1 MVEAASVEAFRRLAS
16 LPFVGCIVLIYDA
29 DDNNNNSSFLR
40 GIVMVDAGANRGW
53 DTSYEWKAVALL
65 GVGFGLVG
73 LDRWIISPLFPF
85 IQQDLGLADGD
96 IARLAGVLGIVWGA
110 FAVFTGFLSDKI
122 GHRKVLIPA
131 ILLFSLMSGLSGM
144 AQGLV
149 ALIWIRALMGSMEGT
164 YCPTSF
170 TAVAAASKPER
181 RGFNQGLQQSG
192 FALLGLALGPIIATQ
207 LLNVVPSWRWVF
219 WIVAIPG
226 FIVGL
231 CLFFVLREPK
241 DTQGGALIGAG
252 KTMTWGEALGSWLDA
267 LKTRNI
273 LVCMLALLCAMACV
287 FVLSAIVPTYLI
299 NVLGLTPNEMGAVTS
314 AIGFGGFFGQ
324 FGWPGLSDRFGRK
337 PLAIIGFAAAT
348 VSVLWFASTG
358 AAVVPLFLALFVV
371 SFFCLGNIALIT
383 GPIAT
388 ESAPPGVIAA
398 AIGIVVGAGEI
409 FGGGV
414 APYIAGGVADA
425 YGLPS
430 VLWVALTG
438 VALGI
443 VVCLFLT
450 ETAPIRRAAEEPGP
464 VA

>member
-1 MVEAASVEAFRRLAS
+1 MNQNVK
-16 LPFVGCIVLIYDA
+16 
-29 DDNNNNSSFLR
+29 
-40 GIVMVDAGANRGW
+40 W
-53 DTSYEWKAVALL
+53 DTTYEWRAVALL
-65 GVGFGLVG
+65 GIGFGLVG
-73 LDRWIISPLFPF
+73 LDRWIIAPLFPF
-85 IQQDLGLADGD
+85 IAADLGLAEGE
-96 IARLAGVLGIVWGA
+96 IGRLAGILGVLWGV
-110 FAVFTGFLSDKI
+110 FAIFSGRLSDTI

-144 AQGLV
+144 AQGLT
-149 ALIWIRALMGSMEGT
+149 ALILIRALMGAMEGT

-207 LLNVVPSWRWVF
+207 LLSVVPSWRWVF

-226 FIVGL
+226 FLVGIL
-231 CLFFVLREPK
+231 LYFVLREPR
-241 DTQGGALIGAG
+241 DTQAGQLIGATQRG
-252 KTMTWGEALGSWLDA
+252 GSWLEV
-267 LKTRNI
+267 LKRPNI
-273 LVCMLALLCAMACV
+273 LVCMAALLCAMACV
-287 FVLSAIVPTYLI
+287 FVLSAMVPVYLV
-299 NVLGLTPNEMGAVTS
+299 NVLELTPAQMGIVTS

-337 PLAIIGFAAAT
+337 PLAILGFVGAT
-348 VSVLWFASTG
+348 LAVWWFANTG
-358 AAVVPLFLALFVV
+358 GALLPLFVPLFVC

-388 ESAPPGVIAA
+388 ESAPRGLISS

-414 APYIAGGVADA
+414 APYIAGGIADRF
-425 YGLPS
+425 GLPS
-430 VLWVALTG
+430 VLYVALTG

-443 VVCLFLT
+443 VVCLFLS
-450 ETAPIRRAAEEPGP
+450 ETAPSKVARAA
-464 VA
+464 A